1 MSLSNLLANQF
12 QISNSPNEPNLKAVL
27 EVLHQNKFKEA
38 KAECLTELYK
48 EIIKFYPQLKKQ
60 KWDPSAE
67 ATKQFWSNLMDG
79 DVIDDTSLFYTAK
92 SFNLAKNPAN
102 IVCDKNRKEVIDAA
116 RMKSKINKSQS
127 SKNSASLPPKP
138 VGNAAKSSSFGSA
151 NALQILTTPAS
162 NPSKR
167 NKMNSTP
174 NKSKPLPRKKKK

>member
-67 ATKQFWSNLMDG
+67 ATKHF
-79 DVIDDTSLFYTAK
+79 
-92 SFNLAKNPAN
+92 
-102 IVCDKNRKEVIDAA
+102 
-116 RMKSKINKSQS
+116 
-127 SKNSASLPPKP
+127 
-138 VGNAAKSSSFGSA
+138 
-151 NALQILTTPAS
+151 
-162 NPSKR
+162 
-167 NKMNSTP
+167 
-174 NKSKPLPRKKKK
+174 